1 MSNVILKIDGVDR
14 TEYFKGPLRVTP
26 AGDGVVGSATIFLD
40 QEAGGLDIRTM
51 DSVQIYVPSNTTT
64 NAGIA
69 AKGRLFGGHVM
80 KRGTTNRG
88 TTKLWTLS
96 CADNNVILKKSY
108 RRAATVYAVPLAA
121 DTFAQQIKDLFVVL
135 QGATPTTFIDA
146 DTHVAD
152 LYPTMPA
159 VTYPGGHR
167 WEWYVQEL
175 LKTVHTLD
183 PAVFPSYYMGVSTT
197 FGAIDTFG
205 LPTLHV
211 YDAASPPA
219 SSVAFSDTPTGA
231 EKDVFEYLVRDTD
244 ATAMSQ
250 LQQSWWRGLVLTS
263 TDTTSISTY
272 PNPYDDHTGAWV
284 DGDVIDDTASNSE
297 DEAQALLDNLILAKG
312 APRDSFK
319 WVTYER
325 LVPGEYVDLKWDLEG
340 IPAATQYRVAAAT
353 FEWEE
358 PNVIKSTL
366 TINTRRLGL
375 FEDGGGFFA
384 RPIEGDNV
392 PPLPAADFTLTTNEY
407 NFTTNRAELTF
418 AIDNTGA
425 SPDTA
430 GYRIIGVVNGLPEHY
445 DVGTDLTP
453 TLTLA
458 ALVAFALRVVA
469 YDNTGNFSETFPIPS
484 DPAITGT
491 TAGPPY
497 HFGVPNPSFEL
508 FPGSGT
514 SEPLYWD
521 DFDTG
526 TCASTRVSALTP
538 YGRHMLQLVDSGT
551 GMARRRSD
559 HFLATGD
566 PSNNYTLDFY
576 AIADDDTAQLTAS
589 VVSWEYDGTT
599 FSGVGSDTF
608 SFDVTT
614 VGRRYIMLVT
624 PDIPASYI
632 TIQFTNEV
640 GTFTVWVDDVQFK
653 PQTITDGVSE
663 ALEFN
668 FPENPT
674 DGTSIFHPGHG
685 VIVTY
690 LASPGIWVGPERV
703 VQWSDRYATLQPYS
717 TNNDILY
724 EYRIR
729 TGKTLWVK
737 EWSVDTHVVSP
748 NTGSAFWTAA
758 LLKASD
764 ATDILSLNTSADSP
778 NVWVEQ
784 GLVTSFTG
792 NPFTK
797 ASVAGFAIQI
807 RKTGA
812 PGNIYIDFEFLVREV
827 YG

>member
-1 MSNVILKIDGVDR
+1 MSNVLLFVNGVNL
-14 TEYFKGPLRVTP
+14 TEYFKPPLRVSP
-26 AGDGVVGSATIFLD
+26 AGDGVVGSTTINLS

-51 DSVQIYVPSNTTT
+51 DEVKIYVPHNTST
-64 NAGIA
+64 NAGVA

-135 QGATPTTFIDA
+135 QGLSPTTFIDA

-152 LYPTMPA
+152 LHPTMPA

-183 PAVFPSYYMGVSTT
+183 PAIFPSYYMGVSTT

-231 EKDVFEYLVRDTD
+231 EKSVFEYLVRDTD

-272 PNPYDDHTGAWV
+272 PNPYDDHTNAWV
-284 DGDVIDDTASNSE
+284 DGDVIDDTASNAE

-340 IPAATQYRVAAAT
+340 IPSSTQYRVAAAT

-392 PPLPAADFTLTTNEY
+392 PPLPAQDFTLTSNEY
-407 NFTTNRAELTF
+407 NFVTNRAELTF

-430 GYRIIGVVNGLPEHY
+430 GYRIIGVVNGLPDNW
-445 DVGTDLTP
+445 DVGMNLTP

-458 ALVAFALRVVA
+458 AAVAFALRVVA
-469 YDNTGNFSETFPIPS
+469 YDNTGNYSETFPAPG
-484 DPAITGT
+484 DPALTGT
-491 TAGPPY
+491 TAGPPF
-497 HFGVPNPSFEL
+497 HFDIPNPSFEL
-508 FPGSGT
+508 GFEDELYYWLNFDTGNGVSRRVDTHFSSGRHSLELEVPGSG
-514 SEPLYWD
+514 
-521 DFDTG
+521 DT
-526 TCASTRVSALTP
+526 AS
-538 YGRHMLQLVDSGT
+538 
-551 GMARRRSD
+551 RRSE
-559 HFLATGD
+559 HFLAAASD
-566 PSNNYTLDFY
+566 NNIYTLDFW
-576 AIADDDTAQLTAS
+576 AEADATLDLLYTVAS
-589 VVSWEYDGTT
+589 YTYDGTSFT
-599 FSGVGSDTF
+599 GVDAVGGS
-608 SFDVTT
+608 VTIGT
-614 VGRRYIMLVT
+614 TGRRYA
-624 PDIPASYI
+624 IPIVPSVAGGYV
-632 TIQFTNEV
+632 TIQFTNDEDA
-640 GTFTVWVDDVQFK
+640 TTAWVDDVKFK
-653 PQTITDGVSE
+653 PQTITDGVE
-663 ALEFN
+663 IPAVFN
-668 FPENPT
+668 LPTGMT
-674 DGTSIFHPGHG
+674 DGFKIFHPEHG
-685 VIVTY
+685 VVLEY
-690 LASPGIWVGPERV
+690 LASPDIWVGPERV

-737 EWSVDTHVVSP
+737 EWSVDTHTVSP
-748 NTGSAFWTAA
+748 NTGSAFWTVA

-764 ATDILSLNTSADSP
+764 ATDILSLNTSADAP
-778 NVWVEQ
+778 NTWVEQ
-784 GLVTSFTG
+784 ALVTSFTG